1 MGFQGDQKL
10 DPYSSISEQGA
21 DSLMTF
27 TMRSNMNKLLG
38 TTLAVSVFFNYPSL
52 DQLTDYLLED
62 VLVFEEEEQDED
74 IDDLLE
80 SINKLTE

>member
-38 TTLAVSVFFNYPSL
+38 TNLAVSVFFNYPSL

-62 VLVFEEEEQDED
+62 VLVFDEEGQDED